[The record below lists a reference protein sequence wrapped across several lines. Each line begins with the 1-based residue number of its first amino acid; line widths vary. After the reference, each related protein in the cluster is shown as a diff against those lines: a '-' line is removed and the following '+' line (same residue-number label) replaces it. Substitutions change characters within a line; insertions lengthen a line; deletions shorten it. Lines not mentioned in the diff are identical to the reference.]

1 MLFCC
6 FNEKTAYG
14 MRISDWSSHVCSS
27 DLSLSALARLYQS
40 GGLNAKAAQTFRML
54 LAQKPADRDAMVGLI
69 DTASASGDM
78 DTARAVAQQAI
89 QTHPADYRVY
99 MAAARMAQ
107 TRRRARDPPRY
118 LQTATAPRSEDP
130 RGGKARGSQR
140 QSWWCPHH

>member
-1 MLFCC
+1 
-6 FNEKTAYG
+6 
-14 MRISDWSSHVCSS
+14 MRISDWSSDVCSS
-27 DLSLSALARLYQS
+27 DLAFDLLQAAWNDAPGNEEILSALARLYQS
-40 GGLNAKAAQTFRML
+40 GGLNAQAAQTFRML

-107 TRRRARDPPRY
+107 TRGSAGDPAR
-118 LQTATAPRSEDP
+118 S
-130 RGGKARGSQR
+130 
-140 QSWWCPHH
+140 